1 MRSPD
6 TTSEAP
12 PVPAATTYSA
22 DPSTSPSISMLPRGV
37 DVTVTRS
44 HIRATAESYLARHPH
59 ERASLAGLLAV
70 LDGPDDPSS
79 RTTLPGH
86 VTCSAVVIDRN
97 RHVLHIDH
105 KVSGLLLTPGHVEA
119 GDRTLLAAAVR
130 EVCEEAGLRPGDLC
144 LTPQFLD
151 EPIDVD
157 VHDID
162 ANAGKGEAA
171 HQHFDVRFAF
181 YLTSE
186 QPPALALQDEEVA
199 GAQWLP
205 YADVRSPT
213 LRAKLL
219 AAEPHGLDG
228 RPEPV
233 SANALIHGA
242 GRYLL
247 HLRDDREGMW
257 EPWVLALVGGK
268 RSRDDASLEATLR
281 RELAEEVPGL
291 EPTGLMPFAVQEATS
306 VDGLAVPIGVY
317 AGHWSGD
324 AEAVDLREGV
334 LLTWCT
340 VDMLDRLR
348 LSPGLEALI
357 RRHAAEHP
365 AAKELPDGTD
375 PLADEAPPGTELH
388 IVGVHLHLQD
398 DQGRILL
405 GLRHPD
411 STYAPDTWHF
421 LAGHCERETA
431 IDCLVREAKE
441 EAGLTIAPEDVELV
455 HTVHHVD
462 SPDARPRIALVFQAR
477 SWTGNPEVLE
487 PDRCVEW
494 RWWMPQDL
502 PEAVVPYTR
511 RAIDG
516 ILRGRPYSEQGWG
529 ER

>member
-1 MRSPD
+1 MSTNPD
-6 TTSEAP
+6 TAP
-12 PVPAATTYSA
+12 LLLSTYSLPFNVRG
-22 DPSTSPSISMLPRGV
+22 DHVPPS
-37 DVTVTRS
+37 RS
-44 HIRATAESYLARHPH
+44 HIRATVGAYLSRHAE
-59 ERASLAGLLAV
+59 EREALEGLLAV
-70 LDGPDDPSS
+70 LDGTGEPSS
-79 RTTLPGH
+79 RATLPGH
-86 VTCSAVVIDRN
+86 VTCSAVVIDRD
-97 RHVLHIDH
+97 RRVLHIAH
-105 KVSGLLLTPGHVEA
+105 RVTGLLLAPGGHVEA
-119 GDRTLLAAAVR
+119 GDRTLLSAAVR

-162 ANAGKGEAA
+162 ANLAKGEAA
-171 HQHFDVRFAF
+171 HQHCDFRFAF
-181 YLTSE
+181 YLTAE
-186 QPPALALQDEEVA
+186 QPPALALLDEEVA

-219 AAEPHGLDG
+219 AAELHGLDG

-233 SANALIHGA
+233 SANALIHDGA

-291 EPTGLMPFAVQEATS
+291 EPTGLMPFAVQEAMS

-348 LSPGLEALI
+348 LSPGLEELI

-365 AAKELPDGTD
+365 VAKELPDDTG

-431 IDCLVREAKE
+431 IDCLVREARE
-441 EAGLTIAPEDVELV
+441 EAGLTIAPEDVDLV

-477 SWTGNPEVLE
+477 SWTGDPEVLE

-494 RWWMPQDL
+494 RWWTPQDL
-502 PEAVVPYTR
+502 PAKVVPYTR

-516 ILRGRPYSEQGWG
+516 ILQGRPYSEQGWG

>member
-1 MRSPD
+1 M
-6 TTSEAP
+6 
-12 PVPAATTYSA
+12 
-22 DPSTSPSISMLPRGV
+22 
-37 DVTVTRS
+37 
-44 HIRATAESYLARHPH
+44 
-59 ERASLAGLLAV
+59 AV
-70 LDGPDDPSS
+70 LDGAEEPSS
-79 RTTLPGH
+79 RATLPGH
-86 VTCSAVVIDRN
+86 VTCSAVVIDRD
-97 RHVLHIDH
+97 RRVLHIGH
-105 KVSGLLLTPGHVEA
+105 RLTGLRLCPGGHVEED
-119 GDRTLLAAAVR
+119 DRTLLASAVR
-130 EVCEEAGLRPGDLC
+130 GVCEEAGLRPGDLC
-144 LTPQFLD
+144 LTPQFLA

-162 ANAGKGEAA
+162 ANLAKGEAA
-171 HQHFDVRFAF
+171 HQHVDVRFAF
-181 YLTSE
+181 YLTAG
-186 QPPALALQDEEVA
+186 QPPALALQDKEVS

-233 SANALIHGA
+233 SASALIHDGA

-247 HLRDDREGMW
+247 HLRDDREGIW
-257 EPWVLALVGGK
+257 EPWVPALVGGK

-281 RELAEEVPGL
+281 RELAEETPGL
-291 EPTGLMPFAVQEATS
+291 DPTGLMPFAVQEATS
-306 VDGLAVPIGVY
+306 VDGLAVPISVY

-324 AEAVDLREGV
+324 AEAVDLRDGV

-348 LSPGLEALI
+348 LSPGLETLI
-357 RRHAAEHP
+357 RRHAAEAAEHP
-365 AAKELPDGTD
+365 SAIEPADGTG
-375 PLADEAPPGTELH
+375 PPADEAPPGTELH

-398 DQGRILL
+398 AQGRILL

-411 STYAPDTWHF
+411 STYAPATWHF

-441 EAGLTIAPEDVELV
+441 EAGLTIAPEDVDLV

-477 SWTGNPEVLE
+477 SWTGDPEVLE

-494 RWWMPQDL
+494 RWWTPQDL
-502 PEAVVPYTR
+502 PPAVVPYTR
-511 RAIDG
+511 MAIDG